1 MAGDRRFKV
10 GVNLDGKLFGKEPA
24 ARLDRPFL
32 WIQSADGKTWATVAH
47 ATVDA
52 NGDFDAQLQLSPGA
66 YRAVV
71 AAFSGYAP
79 GTTPVLNVVGD

>member
-1 MAGDRRFKV
+1 MQR
-10 GVNLDGKLFGKEPA
+10 
-24 ARLDRPFL
+24 
-32 WIQSADGKTWATVAH
+32 QSADGKTWATVAH